1 MPSKTGARDGDQIE
15 IRTFSPVATVHC
27 ELDPAEMEL
36 APLAP
41 SLSKAALITI
51 SKLHARLEKWNG
63 GHKVERMKANM
74 LSCLS
79 QSVTWSAGKT
89 SSDFPS

>member
-1 MPSKTGARDGDQIE
+1 MPSKTGGGGSVAPATA
-15 IRTFSPVATVHC
+15 IRSKFAHFPVATVHG

-63 GHKVERMKANM
+63 GHKVKRMKKANM

-79 QSVTWSAGKT
+79 QLHGVL
-89 SSDFPS
+89 